1 MNIEQIREKVGFE
14 ANRPITPKERLIPW
28 VGGLGKNYPI
38 ALTLTLKQV
47 MTEVRLNGTVIY
59 RINKD
64 HCRQI
69 AKKFIKKLNREAC
82 GNSAKRNHK
91 GLNYIVAVEGNG
103 TSKHYHL
110 HMMIGG
116 IPSHVRFHQMDRLVR
131 NAKSRCEGIDGE
143 YDIQLAGDSGWGEY
157 ICKELNKSNTDN
169 ILWDLS

>member
-1 MNIEQIREKVGFE
+1 MNIEQIRQKVGFE
-14 ANRPITPKERLIPW
+14 GKRPVSVKECAIPW
-28 VGGLGKNYPI
+28 IGNLSKDYSI

-47 MTEVRLNGTVIY
+47 MTEVRPGGTVIY

-69 AKKFIKKLNREAC
+69 AKRFIQKLNREAY
-82 GNSAKRNHK
+82 GNSAKRYGK
-91 GLNYIVAVEGNG
+91 GLTYIVAVEGNG
-103 TSKHYHL
+103 TSKHFHL

-116 IPSHVRFHQMDRLVR
+116 IPTHVKLNQMNRLVR
-131 NAKSRCEGIDGE
+131 NAKSLCDGIDRE
-143 YDIQLAGDSGWGEY
+143 YDIQVVGDSGWGEY

>member
-1 MNIEQIREKVGFE
+1 MNIEQIRQKVGFE
-14 ANRPITPKERLIPW
+14 ANRPISVKERAIPW
-28 VGGLGKNYPI
+28 VGGLSKYYPI

-47 MTEVRLNGTVIY
+47 ITEVRPIGTVIY

-69 AKKFIKKLNREAC
+69 AKKFIQKLNREAY
-82 GNSAKRNHK
+82 GNSAKRNSK

-116 IPSHVRFHQMDRLVR
+116 IPSHVRLNQMDRLVR
-131 NAKSRCEGIDGE
+131 NAKSRCEGIDQE
-143 YDIQLAGDSGWGEY
+143 YHIKATYDSGWGEY